1 MTLKQRNFHGGRILA
16 NLLGSVRSIINGV
29 AFLYK
34 LTIAIGSFGEKAKN
48 DVILHILWNSEA
60 ENFLVIFYGSHILCF
75 IHKESGILKTE
86 NLCSKTSA
94 KVWD

>member
-1 MTLKQRNFHGGRILA
+1 MTLEQRNFHGGRILA
-16 NLLGSVRSIINGV
+16 NPLESVRSIINGV
-29 AFLYK
+29 AFLDK
-34 LTIAIGSFGEKAKN
+34 LTIAIGSFREKAKN
-48 DVILHILWNSEA
+48 NLTLQILWMV

-94 KVWD
+94 KV